1 MSQEDLT
8 QFLEA
13 VRQDPSLQEKL
24 RQPDADPVAI
34 AKEAGFTIT
43 RPELIR
49 AQAAR
54 IQELSDEDLEDA
66 AGGGFWGLNTSPG
79 NWGHNCIEGYGDNV
93 ACTRNTSTL
102 GHV

>member
-24 RQPDADPVAI
+24 KAEGADPVAI
-34 AKEAGFTIT
+34 AKEAGFSIT
-43 RPELIR
+43 QAELVR
-49 AQAAR
+49 HQAGK

-66 AGGGFWGLNTSPG
+66 AGGGCYLGTVISIFC
-79 NWGHNCIEGYGDNV
+79 WGH
-93 ACTRNTSTL
+93 
-102 GHV
+102 

>member
-1 MSQEDLT
+1 
-8 QFLEA
+8 
-13 VRQDPSLQEKL
+13 
-24 RQPDADPVAI
+24 VAI

-54 IQELSDEDLEDA
+54 IQELSDEDLEGT

-79 NWGHNCIEGYGDNV
+79 NWDNRIEGYGDNA
-93 ACTRNTSTL
+93 ACNRNTSTL

>member
-24 RQPDADPVAI
+24 KAEGADPVAI
-34 AKEAGFTIT
+34 AKEAGFSIT
-43 RPELIR
+43 QAELVR
-49 AQAAR
+49 HQAGK

-66 AGGGFWGLNTSPG
+66 AGGNNYPFCYP
-79 NWGHNCIEGYGDNV
+79 
-93 ACTRNTSTL
+93 STAN
-102 GHV
+102 